1 MSDVQNVRMH
11 GASNQFLI
19 HFGNDSPE
27 KYLQNLEGADGLL
40 LVQEDEHADAFMRIF
55 NADGGEAKQCGNGLR
70 CVALHLVRNRMVEGS
85 DVTVRTL
92 SGVSHCVVR
101 EDCNEVAVT
110 LCKPT
115 FYSTPIEEFPDLLF
129 ITMGNQNAVY
139 WTENDP
145 LEERNQFGKIISN
158 HSSFEDGMNVH
169 FARRDAPQ
177 YATCASWERG
187 VGPTYASGTGGAAVF
202 VTSQARGLFFVSSQG
217 VTLNYTLNPEGII
230 VMSGPAGYV

>member
-40 LVQEDEHADAFMRIF
+40 TVQEDDYADAFMRIF

-70 CVALHLVRNRMVEGS
+70 CVALHLVRNRMVEGP

-92 SGVSHCVVR
+92 SGVSHCMVH
-101 EDCNEVAVT
+101 EDCNEIAVT

-115 FYSTPIEEFPDLLF
+115 FDVTAIKEFPDLMF
-129 ITMGNQNAVY
+129 VNMGNPNAVY

-158 HSSFEDGMNVH
+158 HPSFEDGMNVH

-187 VGPTYASGTGGAAVF
+187 VGPTCASGTGGAAVF
-202 VTSQARGLFFVSSQG
+202 VASQAEGLFFVSSQG
-217 VTLNYTLNPEGII
+217 GTLNYTWNPEGIV